1 MKKLVHSTHLDW
13 LLGEIPLWKEK
24 GIITP
29 DQAGEIRSI
38 YMPLEKPSQQ
48 NLAFYSLIWAASI
61 LCGISLL
68 LLLGYNWDFMGYI
81 PRLGV
86 LFGITIAF
94 QAGAFCTRFFTDKQ
108 LLSEILACFGGA
120 SFGISLFLIGQTFN
134 LEGSEYEVF
143 WWWIVGT
150 IPVALLGQSPINWLL
165 ISLLELAWCGILADQ
180 LNSSIW
186 KPFGWNSGLPLAP
199 YSIMILLV
207 PGFAYALFK
216 KCRWTLVFQFIVI
229 AFATVI
235 IMVIWKIK
243 EPILLG
249 SLAIACALS
258 LTECSQDKVFTSLA
272 SLAGKIATV
281 LILLTFCYYEFQKS
295 LFHSS
300 NKIKLAGLNLSDLWP
315 AYLVVVTTSILLI
328 GVFGKKLAESR
339 SSILFCTILF
349 YGILLGLLILVFG
362 AKNHQI
368 PQIILSIVANILLLL
383 TCAMWMDSGW
393 ENESIIQFF
402 AGAILFLIWTFQ
414 RYFDL
419 FGDIGGM
426 LGASALFLACALL
439 LVFLALFW
447 QRKKRR
453 LA

>member
-1 MKKLVHSTHLDW
+1 MKKLAKSIHLDW
-13 LLGEIPLWKEK
+13 LLGEIPLWQEK

-38 YMPLEKPSQQ
+38 YMPLEKSSQQ

-86 LFGITIAF
+86 LFGTTIAF

-108 LLSEILACFGGA
+108 LLSEILACFGST

-165 ISLLELAWCGILADQ
+165 ISILEFAWCGILADQ

-199 YSIMILLV
+199 YSIIILLV
-207 PGFAYALFK
+207 PGFVYALLK
-216 KCRWTLVFQFIVI
+216 KCRWTLVFQCITT
-229 AFATVI
+229 AFAIVM

-258 LTECSQDKVFTSLA
+258 LTECSQDKIFTSLA

-281 LILLTFCYYEFQKS
+281 LILLIFCYHEFQKS
-295 LFHSS
+295 LFLSS
-300 NKIKLAGLNLSDLWP
+300 NKINLAGLNLSDLWP
-315 AYLVVVTTSILLI
+315 AHLVMATTSILLI

-339 SSILFCTILF
+339 SSILFCTILA
-349 YGILLGLLILVFG
+349 YGILVGSVILVFG
-362 AKNHQI
+362 DKSHQTL
-368 PQIILSIVANILLLL
+368 QIISSIAANILLLL
-383 TCAMWMDSGW
+383 TCAMWMDAGW
-393 ENESIIQFF
+393 ENESSNQFF
-402 AGAILFLIWTFQ
+402 AGAILFLVWTFQ

-426 LGASALFLACALL
+426 LGASALFLACGLI
-439 LVFLALFW
+439 LVFLAFFW

>member
-1 MKKLVHSTHLDW
+1 MKKLVQSIYLDW
-13 LLGEIPLWKEK
+13 LLGEIPLWQEK

-108 LLSEILACFGGA
+108 LLSEILACFGST

-143 WWWIVGT
+143 WWWIAGT

-165 ISLLELAWCGILADQ
+165 ISILEFAWCGILADQ

-186 KPFGWNSGLPLAP
+186 KPFCWNSGLPLAP
-199 YSIMILLV
+199 YSIILLVV
-207 PGFAYALFK
+207 PGFAYALLK
-216 KCRWTLVFQFIVI
+216 KCRWTLVFQCITS
-229 AFATVI
+229 AFAIVM
-235 IMVIWKIK
+235 IMVIWNIK
-243 EPILLG
+243 EPILLVCLG
-249 SLAIACALS
+249 LACGLS
-258 LTECSQDKVFTSLA
+258 LTECSQDKVLTSLT
-272 SLAGKIATV
+272 SFAGKIATV
-281 LILLTFCYYEFQKS
+281 LILLTFSYHNFQKS
-295 LFHSS
+295 LFL
-300 NKIKLAGLNLSDLWP
+300 NDDKITLAGLKFYSLWP
-315 AYLVVVTTSILLI
+315 AILVMATIFCTAIILL
-328 GVFGKKLAESR
+328 GKKLLQTR
-339 SSILFCTILF
+339 SSILFCAILA
-349 YGILLGLLILVFG
+349 YGILVGSFVLVFG
-362 AKNHQI
+362 NKSHQT
-368 PQIILSIVANILLLL
+368 PQIISSIAANILLLL
-383 TCAMWMDSGW
+383 TCALWMDAGW
-393 ENESIIQFF
+393 ENESSNQFF

-426 LGASALFLACALL
+426 LGASALFLACALF
-439 LVFLALFW
+439 LVFLAIFW

-453 LA
+453 QA

>member
-1 MKKLVHSTHLDW
+1 
-13 LLGEIPLWKEK
+13 
-24 GIITP
+24 
-29 DQAGEIRSI
+29 
-38 YMPLEKPSQQ
+38 
-48 NLAFYSLIWAASI
+48 
-61 LCGISLL
+61 
-68 LLLGYNWDFMGYI
+68 
-81 PRLGV
+81 
-86 LFGITIAF
+86 
-94 QAGAFCTRFFTDKQ
+94 
-108 LLSEILACFGGA
+108 
-120 SFGISLFLIGQTFN
+120 
-134 LEGSEYEVF
+134 
-143 WWWIVGT
+143 
-150 IPVALLGQSPINWLL
+150 
-165 ISLLELAWCGILADQ
+165 
-180 LNSSIW
+180 
-186 KPFGWNSGLPLAP
+186 
-199 YSIMILLV
+199 
-207 PGFAYALFK
+207 
-216 KCRWTLVFQFIVI
+216 
-229 AFATVI
+229 
-235 IMVIWKIK
+235 
-243 EPILLG
+243 
-249 SLAIACALS
+249 
-258 LTECSQDKVFTSLA
+258 
-272 SLAGKIATV
+272 V

-368 PQIILSIVANILLLL
+368 PQIISSIVANILLLL

-402 AGAILFLIWTFQ
+402 AGAILFLIWAFQ